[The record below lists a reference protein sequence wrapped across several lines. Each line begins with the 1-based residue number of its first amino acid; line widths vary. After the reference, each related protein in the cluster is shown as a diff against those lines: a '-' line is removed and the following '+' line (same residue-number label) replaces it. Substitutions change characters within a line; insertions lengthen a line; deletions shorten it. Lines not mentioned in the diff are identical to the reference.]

1 MAGTQLETVTRGL
14 PDYINP
20 GCRILFVGLNP
31 GLRSASVGH
40 HFAGYSNRFWKLMV
54 DAGFVPDGSSYGNDS
69 DLPAYGWGLT
79 NLVSRPTAGANDLGP
94 RDFAAGRRALLL
106 KIRKFRPKLVAAV
119 GVMVFRELLQ
129 CRNPVRCGL
138 QPQMIDGIAV
148 FVLPN
153 PSGRNAH
160 FSYPEMLGHF
170 RGLHTLVESK
180 TFTAAQGRAADGEHP
195 GTEIE

>member
-1 MAGTQLETVTRGL
+1 MRGL

-54 DAGFVPDGSSYGNDS
+54 EARFLLAGSSYRNDI
-69 DLPAYGWGLT
+69 DLAAHGWGLT

-106 KIRKFRPKLVAAV
+106 KIRKFRPKLIAAV

-138 QPQMIDGIAV
+138 QPQTIDGIGI

-160 FSYPEMLGHF
+160 FSYQEMLRHF
-170 RGLHTLVESK
+170 RGLRRLVDSK
-180 TFTAAQGRAADGEHP
+180 TFTQAHGGQQIASAQERHQGDFTGKSKP
-195 GTEIE
+195 

>member
-54 DAGFVPDGSSYGNDS
+54 EAGFLPAGSSCGNDS

-79 NLVSRPTAGANDLGP
+79 NLVSRPTAGGNDLRR

-106 KIRKFRPKLVAAV
+106 KIRRLRPNLVAAV

-138 QPQMIDGIAV
+138 QPQMIEGIGV

-160 FSYPEMLGHF
+160 FSYQEMLRHF
-170 RGLHTLVESK
+170 RGLRRHVGETRA
-180 TFTAAQGRAADGEHP
+180 FHNAAETQP
-195 GTEIE
+195 NV

>member
-1 MAGTQLETVTRGL
+1 MRGL

-31 GLRSASVGH
+31 GLR
-40 HFAGYSNRFWKLMV
+40 
-54 DAGFVPDGSSYGNDS
+54 NDS

-138 QPQMIDGIAV
+138 QPQMIDTIGV

-160 FSYPEMLGHF
+160 FSYQEMLRHF
-170 RGLHTLVESK
+170 RGLRRHVGETRA
-180 TFTAAQGRAADGEHP
+180 FHNAAETRP
-195 GTEIE
+195 NV

>member
-1 MAGTQLETVTRGL
+1 VRKGL

-40 HFAGYSNRFWKLMV
+40 HFAGYSNKFWKLMV
-54 DAGFVPDGSSYGNDS
+54 EAGFLPPGSSYRNDS
-69 DLPAYGWGLT
+69 DLPVHGWGLT

-94 RDFAAGRRALLL
+94 GDFSAGRRALLL
-106 KIRKFRPKLVAAV
+106 KIRRFGPKLVATL

-129 CRNPVRCGL
+129 IREPVRCGL
-138 QPQMIDGIAV
+138 QPQLIDGIAV

-160 FSYPEMLGHF
+160 FSYEEMLRHF
-170 RGLHTLVESK
+170 RGLRKLVASK
-180 TFTAAQGRAADGEHP
+180 RFTGAERLAP
-195 GTEIE
+195 S